1 VVQGMARLMEDRT
14 VLVIAHRLSTINRAD
29 LILVLE
35 HGEIVERGTHQELL
49 AKGGRYAELYELQFR
64 GQAPVPHGDGLR
76 ARSNINVG
84 SRALVVMSGGRVGV
98 PKFAANGHQAEL
110 LPHAVVAAARRA
122 LVHLWSGQRNRHPQ
136 RRPRAGRES

>member
-1 VVQGMARLMEDRT
+1 MEDRT

-64 GQAPVPHGDGLR
+64 GQAPVPHGDGLG
-76 ARSNINVG
+76 ARFDMKVKMG
-84 SRALVVMSGGRVGV
+84 RRDVHSRRTS
-98 PKFAANGHQAEL
+98 
-110 LPHAVVAAARRA
+110 
-122 LVHLWSGQRNRHPQ
+122 W
-136 RRPRAGRES
+136 